1 MRTILAA
8 ALAIMSSAAFA
19 SPDCSNAGPKPSS
32 ECAAKMD
39 YCRHTSIV
47 LVLAVR
53 GRADG
58 LTEDANFSRLNANA
72 TKEVWYAKNG
82 DVVKDIVHQIYAK
95 EPGYQKLKMRIAPS
109 VQSMALAIPAL
120 TRGCNA
126 DTSVTFEA
134 R

>member
-1 MRTILAA
+1 MRAILTAA
-8 ALAIMSSAAFA
+8 VAIVSSAAFA

-32 ECAAKMD
+32 ECAAKID

-58 LTEDANFSRLNANA
+58 MKEDANFSRLTTNA
-72 TKEVWYAKNG
+72 TNEVWYAKNG
-82 DVVKDIVHQIYAK
+82 DVVKDIVHQIYSK
-95 EPGYQKLKMRIAPS
+95 EPAYLKLKARIATS

-120 TRGCNA
+120 TQGCNA
-126 DTSVTFEA
+126 DASVTFEA

>member
-1 MRTILAA
+1 VRVMLAA
-8 ALAIMSSAAFA
+8 TLAIVSSAAFA

-32 ECAAKMD
+32 ECVAKMD
-39 YCRHTSIV
+39 YCHHTSIV

-53 GRADG
+53 GREDG
-58 LTEDANFSRLNANA
+58 LAEDANFSRLSANT

-82 DVVKDIVHQIYAK
+82 DVVKDIVHQIYSK
-95 EPGYQKLKMRIAPS
+95 EPAYQKLKARIADVP
-109 VQSMALAIPAL
+109 SMAFAIPTL
-120 TRGCNA
+120 TQGCNA

>member
-1 MRTILAA
+1 
-8 ALAIMSSAAFA
+8 MSSAALA

-39 YCRHTSIV
+39 YCRNTSIV

-53 GRADG
+53 GREDG
-58 LTEDANFSRLNANA
+58 LTEEANLSRLTANGS
-72 TKEVWYAKNG
+72 KEIWYAKNG
-82 DVVKDIVHQIYAK
+82 DVVKDIVHQIYSK
-95 EPGYQKLKMRIAPS
+95 EPAYQKLKARIPPNA
-109 VQSMALAIPAL
+109 QGMALAIPAL
-120 TRGCNA
+120 TQGCNA

>member
-1 MRTILAA
+1 MRIILTA
-8 ALAIMSSAAFA
+8 ALAIVSSAAFA

-32 ECAAKMD
+32 ECVAKMD

-58 LTEDANFSRLNANA
+58 QTEEANFSRLNANA

-82 DVVKDIVHQIYAK
+82 DVVKDIVHQIYSK
-95 EPGYQKLKMRIAPS
+95 EPTYQKLKARIAPS

-120 TRGCNA
+120 TQGCNA

>member
-1 MRTILAA
+1 VRTLLTAV
-8 ALAIMSSAAFA
+8 LAIASSAVFA

-32 ECAAKMD
+32 ECAAKID

-58 LTEDANFSRLNANA
+58 MTEEANFSRLNSNA
-72 TKEVWYAKNG
+72 AQEVWYAKNG
-82 DVVKDIVHQIYAK
+82 DVVKDIVHQIYSK
-95 EPGYQKLKMRIAPS
+95 EADYQKLKARIATS
-109 VQSMALAIPAL
+109 VQAMALAIPAL
-120 TRGCNA
+120 TQGC
-126 DTSVTFEA
+126 DGDSSVTFEA

>member
-1 MRTILAA
+1 MRTMLAA
-8 ALAIMSSAAFA
+8 ALAIVSSAAFA
-19 SPDCSNAGPKPSS
+19 SPECSNAGPKPSS

-53 GRADG
+53 GREDG
-58 LTEDANFSRLNANA
+58 LTEDANFLRLSANA
-72 TKEVWYAKNG
+72 TKEAWYAKNS
-82 DVVKDIVHQIYAK
+82 DVVKDIVHQIYSK
-95 EPGYQKLKMRIAPS
+95 EPAYQKLQARIAPNA
-109 VQSMALAIPAL
+109 QSMALAIPAL
-120 TRGCNA
+120 TQGCNA

>member
-1 MRTILAA
+1 MRVMPAL
-8 ALAIMSSAAFA
+8 ALAIVSFPALA

-32 ECAAKMD
+32 ECVAKMD

-47 LVLAVR
+47 LVLALR
-53 GRADG
+53 GREDG
-58 LTEDANFSRLNANA
+58 LTEDANLAKRSGSAA
-72 TKEVWYAKNG
+72 KEIWYAKNS
-82 DVVKDIVHQIYAK
+82 DVVKDIVHQIYSK
-95 EPGYQKLKMRIAPS
+95 EQTYQELKSRIPPN

-120 TRGCNA
+120 AQGCNA